1 MLARSQ
7 NSVKASHRECGL
19 MMEELC
25 ASRPG
30 CYTLDAT
37 VGGMQS

>member
-25 ASRPG
+25 ASRHEGPQ
-30 CYTLDAT
+30 YLLIY
-37 VGGMQS
+37 